1 MHRRSAYRRRAPRL
15 GGGRVL
21 PALRRAL
28 LGERGRD
35 VGEHLAER
43 LRDAAGGRRAD
54 GGVLRG
60 LRVVLVVRG
69 ADRSDLL
76 LPAGLVDLQD
86 LLEVG
91 LDDVELRLEVV
102 VREVDVLGMAEVYEA
117 TDIINR
123 RKVAIKMIRE
133 DVMKNPINLRRFQNE
148 ATIASSLN
156 HPNIVK
162 VFNHGTIEG
171 RPYIAN
177 EYVRGQTMK
186 DMLDFRTSIPIAEA
200 VSYMLQL
207 TSALFYAHQHN
218 IIHRDIKPQN
228 IYVMPDG
235 TIKLGDFGIAQAEG
249 MDDSFTKTSEIV
261 GSVHYLAPEIS
272 QGKPAS
278 IQSDIYAAGVTFYEL
293 LTGHVPFDKDTPVNV
308 AVAHVK
314 EKFPLVKKYVPN
326 CPKEI
331 EKIIANATKK
341 RLSDRYKGADEFYD
355 DLLEIRNHP
364 ELLKEKKPLISRI
377 FGFK

>member
-1 MHRRSAYRRRAPRL
+1 MSTIK
-15 GGGRVL
+15 
-21 PALRRAL
+21 
-28 LGERGRD
+28 
-35 VGEHLAER
+35 VGA
-43 LRDAAGGRRAD
+43 
-54 GGVLRG
+54 
-60 LRVVLVVRG
+60 
-69 ADRSDLL
+69 
-76 LPAGLVDLQD
+76 LVD
-86 LLEVG
+86 G
-91 LDDVELRLEVV
+91 RY
-102 VREVDVLGMAEVYEA
+102 RINARIGHGGMAEVYEA
-117 TDIINR
+117 TDIINK

-148 ATIASSLN
+148 ATIASSLS

-162 VFNHGTIEG
+162 VYNHGTIEG

-177 EYVRGQTMK
+177 EYVKGQTMK
-186 DMLDFRTSIPIAEA
+186 DMLDFRSAIPIAEA
-200 VSYMLQL
+200 VSYMIQL
-207 TSALFYAHQHN
+207 TSALYYAHQHN

-249 MDDSFTKTSEIV
+249 IDDDLTKASEIV

-272 QGKPAS
+272 QGNPAS
-278 IQSDIYAAGVTFYEL
+278 IQSDIYSAGVTFYEL
-293 LTGHVPFDKDTPVNV
+293 LTGHVPFDKDSAVNV

-314 EKFPLVKKYVPN
+314 EKFPPVKKYLPT

-341 RLSDRYKGADEFYD
+341 RLSERYKSADEFYQ
-355 DLLEIRNHP
+355 DLVDLNKNP
-364 ELLKEKKPLISRI
+364 NVLKEKKPFLARI

>member
-1 MHRRSAYRRRAPRL
+1 MSTIKI
-15 GGGRVL
+15 
-21 PALRRAL
+21 
-28 LGERGRD
+28 
-35 VGEHLAER
+35 
-43 LRDAAGGRRAD
+43 
-54 GGVLRG
+54 
-60 LRVVLVVRG
+60 G
-69 ADRSDLL
+69 A
-76 LPAGLVDLQD
+76 LVDGRYRI
-86 LLEVG
+86 EARIG
-91 LDDVELRLEVV
+91 HG
-102 VREVDVLGMAEVYEA
+102 GMAEVYEA
-117 TDIINR
+117 TDIINK

-177 EYVRGQTMK
+177 EYVRGQSMK

-235 TIKLGDFGIAQAEG
+235 TIKLGDFGIAQAG
-249 MDDSFTKTSEIV
+249 GVDDSFTKTSEIV

-314 EKFPLVKKYVPN
+314 EKFPPVKKYVPN

-331 EKIIANATKK
+331 EKIIANATRK

-355 DLLEIRNHP
+355 DLLEISKHP
-364 ELLKEKKPLISRI
+364 ELLKEKKPLIARI

>member
-1 MHRRSAYRRRAPRL
+1 MSTIK
-15 GGGRVL
+15 
-21 PALRRAL
+21 
-28 LGERGRD
+28 
-35 VGEHLAER
+35 VGA
-43 LRDAAGGRRAD
+43 
-54 GGVLRG
+54 
-60 LRVVLVVRG
+60 
-69 ADRSDLL
+69 
-76 LPAGLVDLQD
+76 LVD
-86 LLEVG
+86 G
-91 LDDVELRLEVV
+91 RY
-102 VREVDVLGMAEVYEA
+102 RINARIGHGGMAEVYEA
-117 TDIINR
+117 TDIINK

-148 ATIASSLN
+148 ATIASSLS

-162 VFNHGTIEG
+162 VYNHGTIEG

-177 EYVRGQTMK
+177 EYVKGQTMK
-186 DMLDFRTSIPIAEA
+186 DMLDFRSAIPIAEA
-200 VSYMLQL
+200 VSYMIQL
-207 TSALFYAHQHN
+207 TSALYYAHQHN

-249 MDDSFTKTSEIV
+249 IDDDLTKASEIV

-272 QGKPAS
+272 QGNPAS
-278 IQSDIYAAGVTFYEL
+278 IQSDIYSAGVTFYEL
-293 LTGHVPFDKDTPVNV
+293 LTGHVPFDKDSAVNV

-314 EKFPLVKKYVPN
+314 EKFPPVKKYLPT

-341 RLSDRYKGADEFYD
+341 RLSERYKSADEFYQ
-355 DLLEIRNHP
+355 DLIDLNKNP
-364 ELLKEKKPLISRI
+364 NVLKEKKPFLARI

>member
-1 MHRRSAYRRRAPRL
+1 MSTIKI
-15 GGGRVL
+15 
-21 PALRRAL
+21 
-28 LGERGRD
+28 
-35 VGEHLAER
+35 
-43 LRDAAGGRRAD
+43 
-54 GGVLRG
+54 
-60 LRVVLVVRG
+60 G
-69 ADRSDLL
+69 A
-76 LPAGLVDLQD
+76 LVDGRYRI
-86 LLEVG
+86 EARIG
-91 LDDVELRLEVV
+91 HG
-102 VREVDVLGMAEVYEA
+102 GMAEVYEA
-117 TDIINR
+117 TDIINKR
-123 RKVAIKMIRE
+123 RVAIKMIRE
-133 DVMKNPINLRRFQNE
+133 DVMRNPINLRRFQNE

-162 VFNHGTIEG
+162 VYNHGTIEG

-207 TSALFYAHQHN
+207 TSALYYAHQHN

-235 TIKLGDFGIAQAEG
+235 TIKLGDFGIAQADG
-249 MDDSFTKTSEIV
+249 VDDSLTSTSEIV

-278 IQSDIYAAGVTFYEL
+278 IQSDIYSAGVTFYEL

-314 EKFPLVKKYVPN
+314 EKFPPVKKYVPN

-341 RLSDRYKGADEFYD
+341 RLSERYKGADEFYE
-355 DLLEIRNHP
+355 DLLEISKKP
-364 ELLKEKKPLISRI
+364 EILKEKKPLIARI

>member
-1 MHRRSAYRRRAPRL
+1 MSTIKI
-15 GGGRVL
+15 
-21 PALRRAL
+21 
-28 LGERGRD
+28 
-35 VGEHLAER
+35 
-43 LRDAAGGRRAD
+43 
-54 GGVLRG
+54 
-60 LRVVLVVRG
+60 G
-69 ADRSDLL
+69 A
-76 LPAGLVDLQD
+76 LVD
-86 LLEVG
+86 G
-91 LDDVELRLEVV
+91 RY
-102 VREVDVLGMAEVYEA
+102 RINARIGHGGMAEVYEA
-117 TDIINR
+117 TDIINK

-133 DVMKNPINLRRFQNE
+133 DVMIDPINLRRFQNE
-148 ATIASSLN
+148 ATIASSLS

-162 VFNHGTIEG
+162 VYNHGTIEG

-177 EYVRGQTMK
+177 EYVKGQTMK

-200 VSYMLQL
+200 VGYMLQL

-249 MDDSFTKTSEIV
+249 IDDGLTRTTDIV

-278 IQSDIYAAGVTFYEL
+278 IQSDIYSVGVTFYEL
-293 LTGHVPFDKDTPVNV
+293 LTGHVPFDKDTPVNI

-314 EKFPLVKKYVPN
+314 EKFPPVKKYLPS

-331 EKIIANATKK
+331 EKIIATATKK
-341 RLSDRYKGADEFYD
+341 RLSERYKGADEFYE
-355 DLLEIRNHP
+355 DLLE
-364 ELLKEKKPLISRI
+364 LSKKPSVLKDRRPLLARI

>member
-1 MHRRSAYRRRAPRL
+1 MSTIKI
-15 GGGRVL
+15 
-21 PALRRAL
+21 
-28 LGERGRD
+28 
-35 VGEHLAER
+35 
-43 LRDAAGGRRAD
+43 
-54 GGVLRG
+54 
-60 LRVVLVVRG
+60 G
-69 ADRSDLL
+69 A
-76 LPAGLVDLQD
+76 LVD
-86 LLEVG
+86 G
-91 LDDVELRLEVV
+91 RY
-102 VREVDVLGMAEVYEA
+102 RINARIGHGGMAEVYEA
-117 TDIINR
+117 TDIINK

-133 DVMKNPINLRRFQNE
+133 DVMIDPINLRRFQNE
-148 ATIASSLN
+148 ATIASSLS

-162 VFNHGTIEG
+162 VYNHGTIEG

-177 EYVRGQTMK
+177 EYVKGQTMK
-186 DMLDFRTSIPIAEA
+186 EMLDFRTSIPIAEA
-200 VSYMLQL
+200 VGYMLQL

-249 MDDSFTKTSEIV
+249 IDDGLTRTTDIV

-278 IQSDIYAAGVTFYEL
+278 IQSDIYSVGVTFYEL
-293 LTGHVPFDKDTPVNV
+293 LTGHVPFDKDTPVNI

-314 EKFPLVKKYVPN
+314 EKFPPVKKYLPS

-331 EKIIANATKK
+331 EKIIATATKK
-341 RLSDRYKGADEFYD
+341 RLSERYKGADEFYE
-355 DLLEIRNHP
+355 DLLE
-364 ELLKEKKPLISRI
+364 LSKKPSVLKDRRPLLARI